1 MMGWRDRLAELG
13 EVTAFD
19 YPYMAAGKK
28 RPDRMPSLIES
39 HRAAISSTSGDA
51 PLILAGKSMGARVGC
66 HVAAEDDDV
75 GRSIRAVVC
84 FGYPLRGQS
93 GKLRDEVL
101 LALRTPILFI
111 QGTRDSLCPIELLE
125 QVRQRMRARSVLEI
139 VEGGDH
145 SLQVTKTRLA
155 QAKETQADVDER
167 ILRAVRVF
175 WEGVGGDA

>member
-28 RPDRMPSLIES
+28 RPDRMPALIES
-39 HRAAISSTSGDA
+39 HRAAISNTGGDA

-66 HVAAEDDDV
+66 HVAAEDDEI
-75 GRSIRAVVC
+75 GRSIRGVVC

-101 LALRTPILFI
+101 LALQTPILFI

-125 QVRQRMRARSVLEI
+125 PVRRRMRARSVLEI

-175 WEGVGGDA
+175 LGEVAGDA